1 MTSSPSTMD
10 AKVRARLSD
19 GSLAGTWH
27 LDSARSTVGLKS
39 KSVWGLVPVK
49 GKFAQ
54 VSGEG
59 LTSPA
64 GVVTGSIRLG
74 SASIDTKN
82 KKRDTHLR
90 SADFFNTDVH
100 PDITFAVDHVD
111 VTAEGATA
119 VGTLEVA
126 GRQRPLEVPV
136 SVTASADD
144 SVEVDAEIRVDR
156 SDFGLTWNQL
166 GMVSMKNTITIHPVF
181 TRN

>member
-1 MTSSPSTMD
+1 MTSSPSTID

-19 GSLAGTWH
+19 GSLAGKWL
-27 LDSARSTVGLKS
+27 LDGAHSTVGLRS

-59 LTSPA
+59 VISPA
-64 GVVTGSIRLG
+64 GVVTGSIRLA

-82 KKRDTHLR
+82 KKRDAHLR
-90 SADFFNTDVH
+90 SADFFNSDVH
-100 PDITFAVDHVD
+100 PEITFAVDHVD
-111 VTAEGATA
+111 VTAEGASA

-126 GRQRPLEVPV
+126 GRKRPLEVPV

-144 SVEVDAEIRVDR
+144 TADLDATIQVDR
-156 SDFGLTWNQL
+156 SDFGLTWNKL
-166 GMVSMKNTITIHPVF
+166 GMVSIVNTITIRAVF

>member
-1 MTSSPSTMD
+1 MTSSPSTID

-19 GSLAGTWH
+19 GSLAGTWRF
-27 LDSARSTVGLKS
+27 DGATSTVRLRS

-49 GKFAQ
+49 GTFGQ

-59 LTSPA
+59 VISPA
-64 GVVTGSIRLG
+64 GLVSGSIRLG

-90 SADFFNTDVH
+90 SADFFNSDVY
-100 PDITFAVDHVD
+100 PDIAFAVDHVD
-111 VTAEGATA
+111 VTAEGASA

-126 GRQRPLEVPV
+126 GRKRPLEVPV

-144 SVEVDAEIRVDR
+144 TVDLDAEIQVDR
-156 SDFGLTWNQL
+156 SDFGLTWNRL
-166 GMVSMKNTITIHPVF
+166 GMVSMKNTITIHAVF
-181 TRN
+181 TRS